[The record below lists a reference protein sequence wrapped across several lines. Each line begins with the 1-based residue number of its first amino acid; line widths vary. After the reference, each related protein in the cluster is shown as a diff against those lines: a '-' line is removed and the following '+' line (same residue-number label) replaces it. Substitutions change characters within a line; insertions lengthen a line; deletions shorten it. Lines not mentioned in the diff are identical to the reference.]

1 MTRVIGNNSGQGP
14 TGSSMLSNAAYGGS
28 SLAGMTTLASTGESS
43 QRTTDRDPKIKVP
56 GLPIGAITNNTTDDK
71 GPTNEKSSALHRA
84 SSSGKQPAQ
93 ADSNLA
99 SPRYKFDVE
108 TNKFKMVREKSPTR
122 GSVKCVLKLTPA
134 QLEKRR
140 YNRKLNDA
148 AAMKLLA
155 PMLNS

>member
-1 MTRVIGNNSGQGP
+1 M
-14 TGSSMLSNAAYGGS
+14 
-28 SLAGMTTLASTGESS
+28 
-43 QRTTDRDPKIKVP
+43 
-56 GLPIGAITNNTTDDK
+56 
-71 GPTNEKSSALHRA
+71 LHRA

-93 ADSNLA
+93 ADANLA

-108 TNKFKMVREKSPTR
+108 SNKFKIVREKSPTR
-122 GSVKCVLKLTPA
+122 GSVKCVIKLTPA

-155 PMLNS
+155 PMLNAQKINILTDVMQVIPAGRKNRNH